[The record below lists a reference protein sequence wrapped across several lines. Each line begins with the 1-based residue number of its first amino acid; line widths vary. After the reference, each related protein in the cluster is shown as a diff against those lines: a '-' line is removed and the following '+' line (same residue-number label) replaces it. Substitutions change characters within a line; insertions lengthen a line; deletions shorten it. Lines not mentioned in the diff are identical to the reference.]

1 VEVDAIL
8 RRASAAGDFA
18 TVIRKG
24 DDDRGTLVILISSRG
39 NHFACLERVLD
50 FASGDYA
57 WAVTGPAK
65 SAESAEVARFVAGRA
80 RLDPDLWVIELHIAD
95 PERFIA
101 ETTAAG

>member
-1 VEVDAIL
+1 M
-8 RRASAAGDFA
+8 
-18 TVIRKG
+18 IRKG

-39 NHFACLERVLD
+39 SHFACLERVLD

-57 WAVTGPAK
+57 WAVAGPSRTA
-65 SAESAEVARFVAGRA
+65 ASAEVARFVASRA
-80 RLDPDLWVIELHIAD
+80 QLDPDMWAIELDIAD